1 MEPKLVKTRLAEYV
15 PAEFSG
21 KNESGIHPVG
31 DRVLVLPDQ
40 ASKTSSGL
48 IHFTDEQ
55 ISRNAEAA
63 ETGVIVEIGQEA
75 FIWNSDRTRKWESK
89 DKPKVGTRVAFD
101 RYAGGFYHGKDGQMY
116 RLMDDKCIGA
126 TADDDEPEKPAVVA
140 RTIDELEAL
149 LASDG
154 TKDGVTI
161 NPNGT
166 VTISPKPATEPS
178 KPPSTV
184 TSAMGIPAALDAVSL
199 GALVT
204 VAIAES
210 PTAAKNLRSNPSL
223 VSNFV
228 DVVFD
233 RAKGAWQRDSI
244 EREVREQLFGLSAK
258 E

>member
-63 ETGVIVEIGQEA
+63 ETGVIVEAGQEA
-75 FIWNSDRTRKWESK
+75 FIWNSDRSRKWESA

-126 TADDDEPEKPAVVA
+126 TADEDEPEKPAEATATVITMPVANPSPAASAPAPAVSSSGTPVVA
-140 RTIDELEAL
+140 AID
-149 LASDG
+149 
-154 TKDGVTI
+154 V
-161 NPNGT
+161 
-166 VTISPKPATEPS
+166 
-178 KPPSTV
+178 
-184 TSAMGIPAALDAVSL
+184 VSL

-233 RAKGAWQRDSI
+233 RAKGAWPRDSI
-244 EREVREQLFGLSAK
+244 DREVREQLFGLSAK

>member
-101 RYAGGFYHGKDGQMY
+101 RYAGGFYHGKDSQMY

-126 TADDDEPEKPAVVA
+126 TADADEPEPVDHTAIRARILDASKETLKGPAIDLIRPASQAPDPGQAPANPPQPIATPPAPVA
-140 RTIDELEAL
+140 
-149 LASDG
+149 
-154 TKDGVTI
+154 
-161 NPNGT
+161 
-166 VTISPKPATEPS
+166 
-178 KPPSTV
+178 
-184 TSAMGIPAALDAVSL
+184 AAIDAVSL

-233 RAKGAWQRDSI
+233 RAKGAWPRDSI
-244 EREVREQLFGLSAK
+244 DREVREQLFGLSAK

>member
-75 FIWNSDRTRKWESK
+75 FIWNSDRTRKWESA

-126 TADDDEPEKPAVVA
+126 TADAEVPE
-140 RTIDELEAL
+140 
-149 LASDG
+149 G
-154 TKDGVTI
+154 
-161 NPNGT
+161 
-166 VTISPKPATEPS
+166 
-178 KPPSTV
+178 PSTQSTPSPGAIGERIMEAGKNLMDV
-184 TSAMGIPAALDAVSL
+184 DLISVPLPTTKAPIAAALDAVSL

-204 VAIAES
+204 TAIAES
-210 PTAAKNLRSNPSL
+210 PTAAKNLRANPSL

>member
-63 ETGVIVEIGQEA
+63 ETGVIVEVGQEA

-126 TADDDEPEKPAVVA
+126 TADS
-140 RTIDELEAL
+140 DELEK
-149 LASDG
+149 AS
-154 TKDGVTI
+154 
-161 NPNGT
+161 
-166 VTISPKPATEPS
+166 EPS
-178 KPPSTV
+178 GTLVVAPPGSANIEVGDKVAKSPAAQAPKAQTLP
-184 TSAMGIPAALDAVSL
+184 TSAIGIAAALDTVSL
-199 GALVT
+199 SMLVT
-204 VAIAES
+204 AAIAES

-233 RAKGAWQRDSI
+233 RAKGAWHRDSI